1 MSATQEL
8 SESWFSLSD
17 FVLVYLE
24 GEKPPPPRHAEF
36 RQQFLENLAK
46 SQIEF
51 EEVYDGLKTF
61 AKNSDKI

>member
-1 MSATQEL
+1 MFVL
-8 SESWFSLSD
+8 CFSLSD

-51 EEVYDGLKTF
+51 EEVQHTLKR
-61 AKNSDKI
+61 A